1 MSEQPVT
8 MSGIDIMILRGPTLD
23 DVYAALATA
32 CGLTKADI
40 IGPDEDI
47 MQRLDVLQRP
57 LRAVIL
63 TLANGDCD
71 FKVDIDGL
79 TPRDFTALARSLA
92 AALGHGV
99 IIMAE
104 DKPDPISAILLRP
117 GAPNTHGYIEDAE
130 PDGVWFHAVAN
141 QRGLHWTQS

>member
-1 MSEQPVT
+1 MSEHPVT

-23 DVYAALATA
+23 DIVAALATA
-32 CGLTKADI
+32 CGLSAADI

-47 MQRLDVLQRP
+47 MKRLEVLERP

-63 TLANGDCD
+63 TFASGDCD

-79 TPRDFTALARSLA
+79 TSRDYPALARSLA

-99 IIMAE
+99 IIMDE
-104 DKPDPISAILLRP
+104 DKPDPISAILLNP
-117 GAPNTHGYIEDAE
+117 GAPDTRGHIEDAE
-130 PDGVWFHAVAN
+130 PDGIWFRAAAN
-141 QRGLHWTQS
+141 RTRLCGM